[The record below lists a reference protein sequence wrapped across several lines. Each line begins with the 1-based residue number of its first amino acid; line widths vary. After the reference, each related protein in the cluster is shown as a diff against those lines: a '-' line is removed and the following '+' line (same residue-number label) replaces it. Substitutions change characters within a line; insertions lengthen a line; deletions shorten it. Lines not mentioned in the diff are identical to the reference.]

1 MFKLF
6 RTKQLNTPT
15 QGLFLMITITI
26 FVLVSTEVISS
37 IHINRLR
44 KTTLQNYSDSIAST
58 LSFWDNRLDVISNSL
73 LQIANVRS
81 GAYFYVCNAKD
92 TLTTE
97 LSKSELYSQL
107 NYYSTSQQQAFHFFA
122 YFPSRNGL
130 LIESKN
136 YISQR
141 TERESVK
148 SDILSLLSQDRAAS
162 KSGWTLLLNEH
173 QPFLL
178 NYYLIDN
185 NYIGAYIPLGSL
197 FSDVTQADSLPMTIQ
212 LLDEQ
217 KQIICQSAPADSS
230 TLRSTAAFDH
240 SMNCVDYT
248 FRIHLLNSLFLSE
261 TYSAIALTVIILI
274 VGLFL
279 LSVNLKY
286 HVHHVLKPLDTLKS
300 GMQEFSSGNTEI
312 RLDSSETY
320 NDREISSL
328 YHVFNNMVEQ
338 ITSLKIQVYESTL
351 EKERIHNN
359 FMITQIQPHFYSNIL
374 HLIFSLAQIR
384 DFDSMQKLS
393 YSAGSY
399 FRYLLGEKGTFVK
412 LSDEIN
418 CVRSYMEIQ
427 KLRYKEALQFDFV
440 SSDGGSEDQIV
451 IPMIL
456 QAFIGNSIKHNITLV
471 PVLTVTLKIEQDAQN
486 LLFSIHDNGL
496 GFPPEILARINNNED
511 ISVNGH
517 HIGIQNIKERIKL
530 FYDGDGSV
538 QIESE
543 PGNTLVKIRLP
554 IIKKE
559 DFVP

>member
-1 MFKLF
+1 MLRLF

-26 FVLVSTEVISS
+26 FILVSTEVISS
-37 IHINRLR
+37 VHLNRLR
-44 KTTLQNYSDSIAST
+44 KTTLHSYSNSLAST
-58 LSFWDNRLDVISNSL
+58 LSFWDNRLNVITNSL
-73 LQIANVRS
+73 LQISNVS
-81 GAYFYVCNAKD
+81 SEAYFYVCNASD
-92 TLTTE
+92 TLTVE
-97 LSKSELYSQL
+97 VSKSELYRQL
-107 NYYSTSQQQAFHFFA
+107 NYYSRSQQQEFHFFT

-136 YISQR
+136 YIPDR
-141 TERESVK
+141 DERESVK
-148 SDILSLLSQDRAAS
+148 ADILSLLSPDLTAS
-162 KSGWTLLLNEH
+162 RGGWTLLLNEYR
-173 QPFLL
+173 PFLL

-185 NYIGAYIPLGSL
+185 NYIGAYIPLSSI
-197 FSDVTQADSLPMTIQ
+197 FSDVALTDSMPVTIQ
-212 LLDEQ
+212 LLDEHGQ
-217 KQIICQSAPADSS
+217 LIYQSANPS
-230 TLRSTAAFDH
+230 TPDIQHSAVFDH

-248 FRIHLLNSLFLSE
+248 FRIYLHRGLFWAE
-261 TYSAIALTVIILI
+261 TSSAIALTVIILI

-286 HVHHVLKPLDTLKS
+286 HVHHVLKPLDALKN
-300 GMQEFSSGNTEI
+300 GMQEFSNGNTEI

-328 YHVFNNMVEQ
+328 YHVFNHMVEQ

-359 FMITQIQPHFYSNIL
+359 FMITQIQPHFYANIL
-374 HLIFSLAQIR
+374 HLIFSLAQIK
-384 DFDSMQKLS
+384 DFDSIQKLS

-399 FRYLLGEKGTFVK
+399 FRYLLGEKGSFVR

-418 CVRSYMEIQ
+418 CVKSYMDIQ
-427 KLRYKEALQFDFV
+427 KLRYKEALQFVFV
-440 SSDGGSEDQIV
+440 SSGDRTEDQIV

-456 QAFIGNSIKHNITLV
+456 QAFISNSIKHNITLV
-471 PVLTVTLKIEQDAQN
+471 PVLTVTLKIEQAAGN
-486 LLFSIHDNGL
+486 LLFCIHDNGL
-496 GFPPEILARINNNED
+496 GFNPDILARINNHED
-511 ISVNGH
+511 ISKNGH

-530 FYDGDGSV
+530 FYGKDGSV

-559 DFVP
+559 DFVQ

>member
-1 MFKLF
+1 
-6 RTKQLNTPT
+6 
-15 QGLFLMITITI
+15 
-26 FVLVSTEVISS
+26 
-37 IHINRLR
+37 
-44 KTTLQNYSDSIAST
+44 
-58 LSFWDNRLDVISNSL
+58 
-73 LQIANVRS
+73 
-81 GAYFYVCNAKD
+81 
-92 TLTTE
+92 
-97 LSKSELYSQL
+97 
-107 NYYSTSQQQAFHFFA
+107 
-122 YFPSRNGL
+122 
-130 LIESKN
+130 
-136 YISQR
+136 
-141 TERESVK
+141 
-148 SDILSLLSQDRAAS
+148 
-162 KSGWTLLLNEH
+162 
-173 QPFLL
+173 
-178 NYYLIDN
+178 
-185 NYIGAYIPLGSL
+185 
-197 FSDVTQADSLPMTIQ
+197 
-212 LLDEQ
+212 
-217 KQIICQSAPADSS
+217 
-230 TLRSTAAFDH
+230 
-240 SMNCVDYT
+240 
-248 FRIHLLNSLFLSE
+248 
-261 TYSAIALTVIILI
+261 
-274 VGLFL
+274 
-279 LSVNLKY
+279 
-286 HVHHVLKPLDTLKS
+286 
-300 GMQEFSSGNTEI
+300 
-312 RLDSSETY
+312 
-320 NDREISSL
+320 
-328 YHVFNNMVEQ
+328 MVEQ

-359 FMITQIQPHFYSNIL
+359 FMITQIQPHFYANIL

-384 DFDSMQKLS
+384 DFDSIQKLS

-456 QAFIGNSIKHNITLV
+456 QAFISNSIKHNITLV
-471 PVLTVTLKIEQDAQN
+471 PVLTVSLKIEQDARN

-496 GFPPEILARINNNED
+496 GFTPEILARINNNED

>member
-1 MFKLF
+1 MHKPI

-15 QGLFLMITITI
+15 QGLFLMILITI
-26 FVLVSTEVISS
+26 FLLISTEVISG
-37 IHINRLR
+37 IHLNMLR
-44 KTTLQNYSDSIAST
+44 KTTLHNYSNSIAST

-73 LQIANVRS
+73 LQIADVS
-81 GAYFYVCNAKD
+81 SAAYFYVCNSED

-97 LSKSELYSQL
+97 ISKSELFSQL

-136 YISQR
+136 YISDR
-141 TERESVK
+141 SERESVK
-148 SDILSLLSQDRAAS
+148 ADILTLLAEDSSAIKR
-162 KSGWTLLLNEH
+162 GWTLLSNEY
-173 QPFLL
+173 QPFLI

-185 NYIGAYIPLGSL
+185 NYIGAYLPLSSI
-197 FSDVTQADSLPMTIQ
+197 FSEVTQEDSVPVMIQ
-212 LLDEQ
+212 MLDQQEQ
-217 KQIICQSAPADSS
+217 VIYQSEIPAAPADGRSS
-230 TLRSTAAFDH
+230 FFDH
-240 SMNCVDYT
+240 SMDCADYT
-248 FRIHLLNSLFLSE
+248 FRIYLTKSMFLPQTSS
-261 TYSAIALTVIILI
+261 TIALTVIILI
-274 VGLFL
+274 VGFL
-279 LSVNLKY
+279 LLFINQKY
-286 HVHHVLKPLDTLKS
+286 HVHHVLEPLHTLKN
-300 GMQEFSSGNTEI
+300 GMQEFSGGNTEI
-312 RLDSSETY
+312 RLDSSHTY

-338 ITSLKIQVYESTL
+338 ITSLKIQVYESML

-359 FMITQIQPHFYSNIL
+359 FMVTQIQPHFYANIL
-374 HLIFSLAQIR
+374 HLIFSLAQIK
-384 DFDSMQKLS
+384 DCDSIQKLS

-427 KLRYKEALQFDFV
+427 KIRYKEALQFRFI
-440 SSDGGSEDQIV
+440 SPNKTAETQIV

-471 PVLTVTLKIEQDAQN
+471 PVLTVTLKLERDDQN
-486 LLFSIHDNGL
+486 LLFTIHDNGL
-496 GFPPEILARINNNED
+496 GFPPDLLMKINNDED
-511 ISVNGH
+511 ISKNGH

-530 FYDGDGSV
+530 FYDGNGSV
-538 QIESE
+538 RIESE
-543 PGNTLVKIRLP
+543 PGNTLVQISLP

-559 DFVP
+559 DFER